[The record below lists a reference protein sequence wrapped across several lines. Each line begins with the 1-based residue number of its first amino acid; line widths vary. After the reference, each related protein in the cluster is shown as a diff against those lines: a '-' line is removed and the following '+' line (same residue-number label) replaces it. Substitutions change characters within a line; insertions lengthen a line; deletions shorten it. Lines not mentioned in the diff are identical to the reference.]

1 MFIGWVD
8 GWMDLLGFFKL
19 DKKNPISNLDTEL
32 EVHEIVCK
40 RKEWDYS
47 PSTPNQSLVYLV

>member
-1 MFIGWVD
+1 
-8 GWMDLLGFFKL
+8 MDLLGVFKL
-19 DKKNPISNLDTEL
+19 GKKNPISNLDTEL